1 MFFTKSEYF
10 ALYRLSI
17 RLFSCSEAC
26 ADGHVGPLLYYNM
39 KKLLFPLQVIYVIY
53 AFLLFIVFLLLIF
66 PLVVLASFFGKVKG
80 GNFIYL
86 LCKLW
91 TDTMYPLC
99 GMYHKNFYEV
109 PHDRNKQYVF
119 VFNHISF
126 FDIPVIMKA
135 IRRQHFRILAKAE
148 LGKIP
153 IFGFVYRQAV
163 VMVDRSSPEKR
174 AKSVRQLK
182 SVISKGISV
191 VIAPEGTFN
200 TTHKPLKE
208 FYDGAFRVAIETQT
222 PIKPILFL
230 DAYDRL
236 SYESIFS
243 LTPGKTR
250 AVYLDEIP
258 VEGLTINDVQDFK
271 MKVYKIME
279 EKLIAYKAS
288 WIKA

>member
-135 IRRQHFRILAKAE
+135 IRRQHFRILGKAE
-148 LGKIP
+148 LAKIP